1 MYTYFSYEKNLY
13 DEVDIMTDYDVYS
26 HLAFFCNECY
36 NIFHIYVY
44 VELLLSI
51 TNYFLLLSQ
60 NT

>member
-1 MYTYFSYEKNLY
+1 MK
-13 DEVDIMTDYDVYS
+13 DYDVYS

-36 NIFHIYVY
+36 NIFCIYIY

-60 NT
+60 DS